1 MIEGQSITTCWS
13 TCLYVSDPRF
23 NPYSSQ
29 TMVQM
34 KCLTIVRYYYKD
46 VFKYLKSM
54 TFPPTSSVDR
64 LCGSGNIGREIW
76 VVNIAL
82 FLLSKQGNCFPL
94 LQTGL
99 CARNYPRLQRG
110 ITSMWGQNRRFIN
123 HKVLQISKN
132 NSNYLDTHGKPL
144 GIEVDTVKPS
154 RARMGL

>member
-1 MIEGQSITTCWS
+1 M
-13 TCLYVSDPRF
+13 SDPRF

-82 FLLSKQGNCFPL
+82 FLLSEQGNCFL
-94 LQTGL
+94 FLQTGL

-110 ITSMWGQNRRFIN
+110 NTSMWGQNRRFIN

-132 NSNYLDTHGKPL
+132 NSNYMDTHGKPL
-144 GIEVDTVKPS
+144 GIEAEAVKPS